1 MTSVVGR
8 EGELARLYEFARE
21 ASPAMV
27 LIGVPGMGKTTLWQ
41 ATVEV
46 ARVQGVR
53 VLTTRPLGPP
63 RSESPLPVAS

>member
-46 ARVQGVR
+46 ARVLR